1 MSLLSLPSAR
11 EALLYLRNNGLRR
24 SIVKA
29 VTGYV
34 AGRQRW
40 YMTREDLARYA
51 GQAMENRGFE
61 YRFARRADI
70 PRMRGLTRRMSP
82 RILSLWCGA
91 DYCFFLTLRDGEAV
105 SYRCLSRL
113 VHPGVAG
120 FVRLRPDQIFMVDEY
135 TVPEF
140 RRRGLTR
147 QMTIAMA
154 PSLLDLGFREVLG
167 IHRTDNED
175 TIAAARAKG
184 IPRIGTVT
192 RTCLL
197 WRITFSYEPAPE
209 VGTLGHAAKPNL
221 LIVADTPDAGSPRS
235 ILDVEP
241 PLPDERIAPDAAP
254 SAPAV

>member
-1 MSLLSLPSAR
+1 MTTARMSLLSLPSAR
-11 EALLYLRNNGLRR
+11 EALLYLRHNGLRR
-24 SIVKA
+24 SITKA
-29 VTGYV
+29 LTGYI

-40 YMTREDLARYA
+40 YMTREDLTRYA
-51 GQAMENRGFE
+51 GQAVEDRGFE
-61 YRFARRADI
+61 YRFAREDDI
-70 PRMRGLTRRMSP
+70 PRMRGFTRRMSP
-82 RILSLWCGA
+82 RVLSLWCGE

-113 VHPGVAG
+113 VHPGVVG

-154 PSLLDLGFREVLG
+154 PFLLDRGFRVVLG

-197 WRITFSYEPAPE
+197 SRITFSYEPAPD
-209 VGTLGHAAKPNL
+209 VAWPGHAAEETIIAVP
-221 LIVADTPDAGSPRS
+221 DTTETRTPG

-241 PLPDERIAPDAAP
+241 PLPDERIA
-254 SAPAV
+254 